1 MAAVLDKYE
10 MIDLIK
16 RYYDVLR
23 ESMLIDAIYLF
34 GSYSRGK
41 ADQDSDIDL
50 LVVSPDF
57 TDNVIED
64 RMKLMRA
71 RREVDYRIE
80 PHPVMRGKLDSSVL
94 FTIAKREMLRVI

>member
-1 MAAVLDKYE
+1 
-10 MIDLIK
+10 
-16 RYYDVLR
+16 
-23 ESMLIDAIYLF
+23 MLIPPTYLF
-34 GSYSRGK
+34 GSYRLGK
-41 ADQDSDIDL
+41 ASRDRDIDL

-94 FTIAKREMLRVI
+94 FTIAKREMQRVI